1 MKLRIPWRHR
11 RTAAAT
17 LAAFFCA
24 VFLVPDLWVL
34 YRGSKW
40 VVPFDSVETPQ
51 VVVVPGASVL
61 RNGKPSPVL
70 RQRVQ
75 EALWVARRWPSTK
88 IVLSGTAD
96 GGYDEP
102 LAMSKYLK
110 EHGIDTARMVFDRE
124 GWSTRETLMNLGTP
138 GGRIVVVSQ
147 KWHLN
152 RALWLARELDWEAW
166 GVVAGRDA
174 PIGWENLLR
183 EHAGRAANFWQMA
196 WRKASLK
203 VVSLAPTSP

>member
-1 MKLRIPWRHR
+1 MGLRDQWRR
-11 RTAAAT
+11 KRTVVAMLFAIVCG
-17 LAAFFCA
+17 AFLF
-24 VFLVPDLWVL
+24 PDLWVL
-34 YRGSKW
+34 HQGSKW
-40 VVPFDSVETPQ
+40 VVPFDSLDTPG

-75 EALWVARRWPSTK
+75 EALWVARRWPTAK

-110 EHGIDTARMVFDRE
+110 EHGIDSSRLVFDRE
-124 GWSTRETLMNLGTP
+124 GWSTRETILNLGAP
-138 GGRIVVVSQ
+138 RGKIVVVSQ
-147 KWHLN
+147 KWHLT

-166 GVVAGRDA
+166 GVVAGREA
-174 PIGWENLLR
+174 SIGWENLLR

-196 WRKASLK
+196 WRKGSLK
-203 VVSLAPTSP
+203 VVSLAQSRR